1 MAAAPDVFLLDD
13 NDDVHLLVAEPGE
26 DRREAVMAAARVC
39 PKQAI
44 TVID

>member
-13 NDDVHLLVAEPGE
+13 KDDLHVLVAEPAE
-26 DRREAVMAAARVC
+26 DRREAVLAAARVC

-44 TVID
+44 TVTD